1 MSRYAGIVI
10 DFYKSDGY
18 NKSVMNY
25 IIKTP
30 VALESGKK
38 EWLLYADS
46 VRQPIFL
53 LVIHHMS
60 MCITKAWMYHFFVF
74 MITGGLSMATEVTKE
89 FIVGMPKAELHL
101 HIEGTLEPELKL
113 KLAQKNHVDIGQT
126 TIEEVR
132 ASYQYDDLAS
142 FLAVYYPAMNVLQ
155 TEDDF
160 YDLAMEY
167 IHHAA
172 ENNVR
177 HAEIFFDPQAH
188 TSRGIAFE
196 TFINGLY
203 RATVDARALNIDA
216 RLIMCFLRDM
226 SRESARKT
234 LEESLPYRDKFIGV
248 GLDSDEHNNPP
259 MKFFNQFTQAEQY
272 GLHLTAHADIDQKDS
287 IEHIRELLEVIGVER
302 IDHGTN
308 IVEDPDL
315 VAYAANHHIGFTT
328 CPLSNTFV
336 RPEMKGPEV
345 LELLDKGV
353 KISAH
358 SDDPAYFGGY
368 ISDNYYAL
376 ADAFNLT
383 KEQVVMLARNS
394 FETSWISKEQK
405 AIYIA
410 ELEEYARTH

>member
-1 MSRYAGIVI
+1 
-10 DFYKSDGY
+10 
-18 NKSVMNY
+18 
-25 IIKTP
+25 
-30 VALESGKK
+30 
-38 EWLLYADS
+38 
-46 VRQPIFL
+46 
-53 LVIHHMS
+53 
-60 MCITKAWMYHFFVF
+60 
-74 MITGGLSMATEVTKE
+74 MATEVTKE

-160 YDLAMEY
+160 YNLAMEY

-203 RATVDARALNIDA
+203 HATVDARALHVDA
-216 RLIMCFLRDM
+216 HLIMCFLRDL

-287 IEHIRELLEVIGVER
+287 IDHIRDLLEVIGVER
-302 IDHGTN
+302 VDHGTN

-315 VAYAANHHIGFTT
+315 VEYAVKHHIGFTT

-336 RPEMKGPEV
+336 RPEMKGKEV
-345 LELLDKGV
+345 LELLNIGV

-394 FETSWISKEQK
+394 FETSWISEEQK

-410 ELEEYARTH
+410 ELEEYAKTF